1 MLAAPFKPVYLSSKA
16 ADRQARTHRMAILQG
31 QIRIAARSHVIVTP
45 ELLAGLRRGRPP
57 YPRAPYIS
65 LAEKAIEEY
74 FDPTL
79 RAFCDRVLG
88 WIKCAGLPEPGDT
101 VLKDICR
108 PIYRR
113 EKAKRRSKAA
123 G

>member
-1 MLAAPFKPVYLSSKA
+1 VTIY
-16 ADRQARTHRMAILQG
+16 QGAIL
-31 QIRIAARSHVIVTP
+31 ITARSHMITTP

-65 LAEKAIEEY
+65 LAEKAIKEY
-74 FDPTL
+74 FDPSL
-79 RAFCDRVLG
+79 RAFCDRFLG

-101 VLKDICR
+101 VLKEICR